1 MDVNLAKVNCYNS
14 KACDLKILML
24 NMYVICIFLEGLF
37 WLIWMQVIVAV
48 LLLEMKGGLDT
59 CTYKVRLGRQ

>member
-1 MDVNLAKVNCYNS
+1 MLILQRLTAIIHKV
-14 KACDLKILML
+14 CDLKILML

-59 CTYKVRLGRQ
+59 CTYKFKLGRQ